1 MNNTITQLPIDTV
14 KELQGV
20 AKRFVDEYVFLSKIT
35 IASYDEPETDQ
46 DKDAKLYDEGETLF
60 ISAMTGLNLT
70 LNNAKTLAWIKNC
83 QDKYLEHF
91 KKFDTSKLEIDGLNC
106 AFWKRKK
113 NQAEV
118 QYARTQVLY
127 TSMYKEAPDTW
138 SKQWG
143 SSVSNKKIMTDS
155 AHKDMMKYLSQ

>member
-1 MNNTITQLPIDTV
+1 MTNTITQLPIDTV

-20 AKRFVDEYVFLSKIT
+20 AKRFVDEYIFLSKIT

-70 LNNAKTLAWIKNC
+70 LNNSKTLAWIKNC

-91 KKFDTSKLEIDGLNC
+91 KKAESSKLEIDCLNC

-113 NQAEV
+113 NHAEV
-118 QYARTQVLY
+118 QYARTQILY
-127 TSMYKEAPDTW
+127 TAMHKEAPNNW

-143 SSVSNKKIMTDS
+143 SSVSNKKIMTES
-155 AHKDMMKYLSQ
+155 AHADMMRYLSQ